1 MFAQFSC
8 TWPLNVSVALSVPFL
23 NYHTQSTKNGN
34 YSVISRLG
42 LANGILF
49 MGSCSITLTW
59 VHGFC
64 LSNTWK
70 DYYCGCCRKHAS
82 PLKWL
87 MVYGLFLNGEPPLY
101 VFTSCCFHLFLIRTS
116 KDAAFFPPFCMLIIL
131 LNWEIC
137 PHPFPSTGSAGHKYN
152 HQSRF
157 GFWDGGAPDN

>member
-1 MFAQFSC
+1 MRLGGNCAGSDWMFVQFSC

-23 NYHTQSTKNGN
+23 NFHTQSTKNGN

-87 MVYGLFLNGEPPLY
+87 MVYELFLNGEPPLY
-101 VFTSCCFHLFLIRTS
+101 VFTSCCFHLFFKRNS
-116 KDAAFFPPFCMLIIL
+116 KDASCFFFLYADNFVELRDLFSPFSIHRIRRPQ
-131 LNWEIC
+131 I
-137 PHPFPSTGSAGHKYN
+137 
-152 HQSRF
+152 
-157 GFWDGGAPDN
+157 